1 MCLHQHIPSIRTAT
15 KGPKCMIYTV
25 VVIDHIA
32 RAGKLYMGESD
43 TIWNKF

>member
-1 MCLHQHIPSIRTAT
+1 MPSIRTAI
-15 KGPKCMIYTV
+15 KGAKYMIYTV
-25 VVIDHIA
+25 VIIDDIA